1 MQSFRVGIAQIN
13 STVGDLEGNTIKI
26 LDGIDRARR
35 LGVDLLTFPELAIPG
50 YPPEDLVYR
59 PEFIDKELRSLNE
72 IIDHSGNITLIVGF
86 VDIDLYEDGLYNA
99 AAVIHDGRLV
109 DVYHK
114 KRLSQFGRY
123 DENNYFKKG
132 SKTSVYQ
139 ISGVPV
145 SISIGNDLLDDQC
158 IFDDRAKVIVNISS
172 SPYYM
177 GETAI
182 KEKILMV
189 RAKDSM
195 AVLIHNNMVGGQ
207 DEIIFDGYSKI
218 IDEDGTI
225 IAKGRQFNEDF
236 IVADIDIDKIYR
248 KRLRYLKNLKMQRIT
263 EDSPDINFKAVSVL
277 PIITDKPK
285 IQRVGTEERMGIG
298 GLSPIGEVYN
308 ALVLGTR
315 DYVIKNGFKKVV
327 LGISG
332 GIDSSLVATI
342 AVDAIGKDNVIGV
355 TMPSIYTPIQSLNDA
370 KTLAGNI
377 GIELLEIQIDT
388 IYMQYLDMMRP
399 YFEMVKKDTTEEN
412 IQSRIR
418 GNLLMALSNKFG
430 WLVLTSGNKSE
441 IATGY
446 ATLYGDMAGGFSV
459 ISDIYKSMVYELA
472 WYRNEIEVSK
482 DSNTN
487 RKIIP
492 DSIIDKEP
500 SAELSEGQK
509 DTDTLPPYDVL
520 DPILKEYIDRDRSVE
535 DIIQMGFDRDVVRL
549 VVDLVRK
556 NEFKR
561 RQAPPGIKVTR
572 RSFGSGWRM
581 PLTNRF
587 NEF

>member
-1 MQSFRVGIAQIN
+1 
-13 STVGDLEGNTIKI
+13 VGDLEGNTIKI

-114 KRLSQFGRY
+114 KRLSMFGRY
-123 DENNYFKKG
+123 DECSYFKKG

-285 IQRVGTEERMGIG
+285 IQRVGTEERMGIRS
-298 GLSPIGEVYN
+298 LSPIGEVYN

-561 RQAPPGIKVTR
+561 RQAPPGVKITR

-587 NEF
+587 KEI

>member
-1 MQSFRVGIAQIN
+1 
-13 STVGDLEGNTIKI
+13 
-26 LDGIDRARR
+26 
-35 LGVDLLTFPELAIPG
+35 
-50 YPPEDLVYR
+50 
-59 PEFIDKELRSLNE
+59 
-72 IIDHSGNITLIVGF
+72 
-86 VDIDLYEDGLYNA
+86 
-99 AAVIHDGRLV
+99 
-109 DVYHK
+109 
-114 KRLSQFGRY
+114 
-123 DENNYFKKG
+123 
-132 SKTSVYQ
+132 
-139 ISGVPV
+139 
-145 SISIGNDLLDDQC
+145 
-158 IFDDRAKVIVNISS
+158 
-172 SPYYM
+172 
-177 GETAI
+177 
-182 KEKILMV
+182 
-189 RAKDSM
+189 
-195 AVLIHNNMVGGQ
+195 
-207 DEIIFDGYSKI
+207 
-218 IDEDGTI
+218 
-225 IAKGRQFNEDF
+225 
-236 IVADIDIDKIYR
+236 
-248 KRLRYLKNLKMQRIT
+248 
-263 EDSPDINFKAVSVL
+263 
-277 PIITDKPK
+277 
-285 IQRVGTEERMGIG
+285 
-298 GLSPIGEVYN
+298 
-308 ALVLGTR
+308 
-315 DYVIKNGFKKVV
+315 KNGFKKVV

-342 AVDAIGKDNVIGV
+342 AVDALGKDNVIGV

-399 YFEMVKKDTTEEN
+399 YFEMVKRDKTEEN

-418 GNLLMALSNKFG
+418 GSLLMALSNKFG

-472 WYRNEIEVSK
+472 WHRNEIEVSK

-535 DIIQMGFDRDVVRL
+535 DIIQMGFDKDVVRS
-549 VVDLVRK
+549 VVELVRK

-561 RQAPPGIKVTR
+561 RQAPPGIKITR
-572 RSFGSGWRM
+572 RSFGSEWMM
-581 PLTNRF
+581 PLTNKF
-587 NEF
+587 KEF

>member
-26 LDGIDRARR
+26 LDGIDQARR

-72 IIDHSGNITLIVGF
+72 IIDHSDDITLIVGF

-109 DVYHK
+109 DVYYK
-114 KRLSQFGRY
+114 KRLSMFGRY
-123 DENNYFKKG
+123 DESNYFKKG

-145 SISIGNDLLDDQC
+145 GISIGSDLLDDQC

-182 KEKILMV
+182 KEKILMI

-207 DEIIFDGYSKI
+207 DEFVFDGFSKI
-218 IDEDGTI
+218 IDEEGNI

-263 EDSPDINFKAVSVL
+263 EDSLDTIFKTVSAL
-277 PIITDKPK
+277 PMIPDKPK
-285 IQRVGTEERMGIG
+285 IQRVGTDEITGIE
-298 GLSPIGEVYN
+298 GLSPIREVYN
-308 ALVLGTR
+308 ALVLGVR

-327 LGISG
+327 LGVSG

-342 AVDAIGKDNVIGV
+342 AVDALGKNNVVGV
-355 TMPSIYTPIQSLNDA
+355 TMPSIYTPVQSLSDA
-370 KTLAGNI
+370 KTLSGNI
-377 GIELLEIQIDT
+377 GIELLEIPIDA
-388 IYMQYLDMMRP
+388 IYKTYLDQMRP
-399 YFEMVKKDTTEEN
+399 CFERLDKDTTEEN

-446 ATLYGDMAGGFSV
+446 STLYGDMAGGFSV
-459 ISDIYKSMVYELA
+459 IGDIYKSMVYELA
-472 WYRNEIEVSK
+472 GYRNEIEGSK
-482 DSNTN
+482 GSNTN
-487 RKIIP
+487 KKIIP
-492 DSIIDKEP
+492 DSIIKKEP
-500 SAELSEGQK
+500 SAELRDGQK
-509 DTDTLPPYDVL
+509 DTDTLPPYDIL
-520 DPILKEYIDRDRSVE
+520 DPILKEYIDRDRSVD
-535 DIIQMGFDRDVVRL
+535 DIIRMGFDRDTVRS
-549 VVDLVRK
+549 VVDLVKK

-561 RQAPPGIKVTR
+561 RQAPPGITITR
-572 RSFGSGWRM
+572 RAFACGRNM

-587 NEF
+587 KEF